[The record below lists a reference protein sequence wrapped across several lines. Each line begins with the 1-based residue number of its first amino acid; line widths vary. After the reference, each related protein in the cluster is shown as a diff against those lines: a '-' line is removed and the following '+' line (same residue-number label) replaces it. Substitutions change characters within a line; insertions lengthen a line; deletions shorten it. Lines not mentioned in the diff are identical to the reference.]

1 MSTPTLT
8 LTLVL
13 FVGLLL
19 VLVSGLALA
28 GLAYVT
34 LRPPAWRSP
43 STSWAYSPG
52 SSSRPSWAWSPSPH
66 SPPDPRGPRP
76 GATTST
82 RSRGAT
88 ALRPT
93 GRPLTCPGEFSQ

>member
-34 LRPPAWRSP
+34 LRPPRLEKPLNIVGVFAGVLV
-43 STSWAYSPG
+43 AAVVG
-52 SSSRPSWAWSPSPH
+52 LVAV
-66 SPPDPRGPRP
+66 
-76 GATTST
+76 AALTT
-82 RSRGAT
+82 
-88 ALRPT
+88 
-93 GRPLTCPGEFSQ
+93 